1 MASSWSSKNIPD
13 LSGKTAVVTGANSGI
28 GFEAADALAGKSAT
42 VVLACR
48 HKERGEAAVE
58 RILHNHPLVK
68 TEVMHLDLADLSSVR
83 AFAREFENR
92 FHRLDMLI
100 NNAGIM
106 AVPFGKTADG
116 FELQLGT
123 NHLGHFALTGLL
135 IGPISRTPGARVVTV
150 SSVSHRVTG
159 IDFDNLQGEK
169 DYGPWKAY
177 EQSKLANLLFTFE
190 LQRRFEKAG
199 IDAIAAAAHP
209 GWTTTNLFAYL
220 RMVSILSSAFAQ
232 TPAMG
237 ALPILYAA
245 AAPDVR
251 GGEYFGPAGLFHLSG
266 YPVRAAAGTGA
277 CDENNAAQLWTVSET
292 MTGIRYLS

>member
-1 MASSWSSKNIPD
+1 MAASWSPKNIPD
-13 LSGKTAVVTGANSGI
+13 LSGKIAVVTGANSGV

-48 HKERGEAAVE
+48 HKQRGEAAFE
-58 RILHNHPLVK
+58 RILHKHPLAK
-68 TEVMHLDLADLSSVR
+68 AEVMHLDLADLLSVR
-83 AFAREFENR
+83 AFACEFENR
-92 FHRLDMLI
+92 FDRLDMLI
-100 NNAGIM
+100 NNAGVM
-106 AVPFGKTADG
+106 AVPFGKTAGG
-116 FELQLGT
+116 FELQFGT

-135 IGPISRTPGARVVTV
+135 IGPISRTPGSRVVTV

-199 IDAIAAAAHP
+199 IDALAAAAHP
-209 GWTTTNLFAYL
+209 GWTTTNLFTYL
-220 RMVSILSSAFAQ
+220 PMISILSRAFAQ
-232 TPAMG
+232 TPVMG

-251 GGEYFGPAGLFHLSG
+251 GGDYFGPAGLFHLSG

-277 CDENNAAQLWTVSET
+277 RDENNAARLWTVSET
-292 MTGIRYLS
+292 MTGIRYLT